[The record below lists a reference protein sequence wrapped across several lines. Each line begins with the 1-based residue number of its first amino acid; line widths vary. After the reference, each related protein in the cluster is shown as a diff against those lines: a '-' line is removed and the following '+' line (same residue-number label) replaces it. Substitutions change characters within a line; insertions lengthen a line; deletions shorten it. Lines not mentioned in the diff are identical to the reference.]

1 MNEEISRDER
11 ASLVMNA
18 LRGKNLNSDD
28 IQQAGVDMK
37 VVTMEQISGSVLP
50 LTYEPKKL
58 EEFFG
63 KRPMAV
69 FSRVYQ
75 IVSTSAVFFT
85 HVVWDIITSS
95 PDIEVKRAAEL
106 RETIVSL
113 GPFFI
118 KLGQALSIRPDIL
131 SPRAMVE
138 LQQLC
143 DKVPTFDSALAMQT
157 IRDELGRY
165 FVINTSYIHL
175 VFYTSTFI
183 LD

>member
-1 MNEEISRDER
+1 MKDMRKRIDQELSKDQR
-11 ASLVMNA
+11 ASMVVNA
-18 LRGKNLNSDD
+18 LRGKGLNDAD
-28 IQQAGVDMK
+28 TQEIGIDMK
-37 VVTMEQISGSVLP
+37 VVTMEEISGSTLP
-50 LTYEPKKL
+50 TYYEPKKL

-63 KRPMAV
+63 KRPNAV
-69 FSRVYQ
+69 FSRIWQ
-75 IVSTSAVFFT
+75 IGSTSASFLGKVLLDVIFKT
-85 HVVWDIITSS
+85 

-143 DKVPTFDSALAMQT
+143 DKVPTFDTNLAMQT
-157 IRDELGRY
+157 IRDELGE
-165 FVINTSYIHL
+165 FLNL
-175 VFYTSTFI
+175 
-183 LD
+183 